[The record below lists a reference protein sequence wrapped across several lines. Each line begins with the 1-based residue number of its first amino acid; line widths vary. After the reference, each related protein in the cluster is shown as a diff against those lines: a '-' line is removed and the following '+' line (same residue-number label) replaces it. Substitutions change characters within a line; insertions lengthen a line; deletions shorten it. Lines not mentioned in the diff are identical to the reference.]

1 MKVMKLLK
9 LLLVVFIS
17 YFVALPLVAAEAV
30 LENQAEET
38 TETQQVDGD
47 ELASDDSAAA
57 IDSDSDEASE
67 EESPSRF
74 IPTEQISQD
83 LGVSFPSDI

>member
-1 MKVMKLLK
+1 MKLLK